1 MGRVSYISGTPVSR
15 YEDYMRLAAE
25 ARLLSPMRVK
35 VGAVLVKGGR
45 VIKVASNM
53 PGGSC
58 KHLSQWSRHAEVRA
72 TLNVDARG
80 GTVYVYRAHGLTGL
94 PMLAKPCHNCEGW
107 LNYIGV
113 KQVKWST

>member
-1 MGRVSYISGTPVSR
+1 MSR

-58 KHLSQWSRHAEVRA
+58 KHLSQWSRHAEVRV

-80 GTVYVYRAHGLTGL
+80 GTVYVYRAHGLTGV
-94 PMLAKPCHNCEGW
+94 PMLAKPCPNCNGW
-107 LNYIGV
+107 LNYVGV
-113 KQVKWST
+113 KQTKWSTQI